1 MAFTEAQQP
10 ARRRGRAKEVTKRE
24 VQAARDFLR
33 QAAAAGDVQACAAL
47 VALAER
53 RPVFPSGASHFDDT
67 PH

>member
-10 ARRRGRAKEVTKRE
+10 TKRRGRAKDVTKRE
-24 VQAARDFLR
+24 VQAAREFLR

-53 RPVFPSGASHFDDT
+53 RPVFPGGASPFGDT
-67 PH
+67 AH

>member
-10 ARRRGRAKEVTKRE
+10 TRRRGRAKEVTKRE

-47 VALAER
+47 IALAEN
-53 RPVFPSGASHFDDT
+53 RPLPAGGVAA
-67 PH
+67 